1 MNWLWQSE
9 IRTTG
14 SPMARRP
21 KKSQVDPAFAE
32 DDATPKRLAEFLP
45 VPNGERLNPQSI
57 RQMIFDYIVRHHA
70 GDCDAAAR
78 ELQARRYKYK
88 GRKYRTGISKHTL
101 YKITR
106 DRHRILYLLL
116 EAIAIERRV
125 PVSLLLFYTRLRADQ
140 VESNSEEKVNVL
152 IQGLTYA
159 LQDAEEKVAR
169 SKTIDF
175 DDLAHWIDK
184 FVELSPPEEP
194 TLPGLD
200 LPIQIAPTPRI
211 DT

>member
-1 MNWLWQSE
+1 
-9 IRTTG
+9 
-14 SPMARRP
+14 MARRP
-21 KKSQVDPAFAE
+21 NKSTTDASSE
-32 DDATPKRLAEFLP
+32 DDATPKNLKDFLL

-57 RQMIFDYIVRHHA
+57 RQMIFEYIVRHH
-70 GDCDAAAR
+70 GGSCDAAAS
-78 ELQARRYKYK
+78 ELQSRRYQYK

-106 DRHRILYLLL
+106 DRHRILYLHL

-140 VESNSEEKVNVL
+140 VEADGETRVNIL

-159 LQDAEEKVAR
+159 LRDAEEKVR
-169 SKTIDF
+169 NSKAINF
-175 DDLAHWIDK
+175 DDLAIWIHK
-184 FVELSPPEEP
+184 FAELSPPEEP

-200 LPIQIAPTPRI
+200 LPIQIAPLSKNEI
-211 DT
+211 